1 MSMTTDSTG
10 GLSMAVSETTGVV
23 EEMEREA
30 GLVPPTQRIREE
42 PRRPFFAFGN
52 LFRLLVLGSLAAFL
66 LYYIGPRDIA
76 ETTVKVALAVALTAA
91 LWVGANLLFDQT
103 YDHWTRFNTII
114 GAGLGFVGYFVA
126 ESNDLLRTLVDEP
139 VEPVGQG
146 VFDDVT
152 GWVTRPLDV
161 NSLLWGLIGGATL
174 GLVMFLLSAPRQQLA
189 RLPLALLGFTGFG
202 LLTAYALDESAY
214 PALDWGKLVICV
226 AGGAAVFGLIGLWR
240 HGPAVAPLSVVTGVA
255 VGWLVGA
262 WGGGDI
268 GDGNFGEVVVATVV
282 PAAFLGGRFGLAAQ
296 PDAQKRRRIDQ
307 RSRAWIFVTPALAFI
322 GIGLLGPLIRTIYLS
337 FHNRNATE
345 SVGFDNYEE
354 IFTNKN
360 SVNFD
365 NWENIFTSRL
375 FYLALAL
382 LALGILIGVV
392 AGRRTSQPFEG
403 GPSSL
408 GPILAGFFV
417 LSCAI
422 LASIRGTI
430 FNNVWWV
437 IVVTSLATVLG
448 LAVAVLADRARAENA
463 AKSLIFLPMAISFIG
478 AGIIWRFMYQAR
490 DPSQRQTGVMNAIW
504 VWIGE
509 TTNSTTGKAIWLIVL
524 FGLALIFLYLVKRGI
539 DTKSNTMAGFAAGF
553 LVLDAYL
560 VYRILGPG
568 LGGYVEVDDVV
579 TPRPVLFVQEGP
591 FNNMWLM
598 VVLIWVQVGF
608 AMVIL
613 SAAIKAVPTEL
624 TEAAKVDGATESQ
637 VFWRITLPQ
646 IAPTVGVVVT
656 ALFVTVMK
664 VFDIVYAM
672 TNGNFGT
679 QVIANEMW
687 IRAFG
692 QTNLGLGSALAV
704 VLFISVIPIMWI
716 NMRRIQ
722 RERA

>member
-1 MSMTTDSTG
+1 
-10 GLSMAVSETTGVV
+10 
-23 EEMEREA
+23 
-30 GLVPPTQRIREE
+30 
-42 PRRPFFAFGN
+42 
-52 LFRLLVLGSLAAFL
+52 
-66 LYYIGPRDIA
+66 
-76 ETTVKVALAVALTAA
+76 
-91 LWVGANLLFDQT
+91 
-103 YDHWTRFNTII
+103 
-114 GAGLGFVGYFVA
+114 
-126 ESNDLLRTLVDEP
+126 
-139 VEPVGQG
+139 
-146 VFDDVT
+146 
-152 GWVTRPLDV
+152 
-161 NSLLWGLIGGATL
+161 
-174 GLVMFLLSAPRQQLA
+174 
-189 RLPLALLGFTGFG
+189 
-202 LLTAYALDESAY
+202 
-214 PALDWGKLVICV
+214 
-226 AGGAAVFGLIGLWR
+226 
-240 HGPAVAPLSVVTGVA
+240 
-255 VGWLVGA
+255 
-262 WGGGDI
+262 
-268 GDGNFGEVVVATVV
+268 VV
-282 PAAFLGGRFGLAAQ
+282 PAAILGVRFGLATQ

-307 RSRAWIFVTPALAFI
+307 RSRSWIFVTPALAFI

-337 FHNRNATE
+337 FHNRNGTE

-382 LALGILIGVV
+382 LALGILIGMV

-408 GPILAGFFV
+408 GLILAGFFV

-509 TTNSTTGKAIWLIVL
+509 STNSTTGKAVWLVVL
-524 FGLALIFLYLVKRGI
+524 VALALVFLYLVKQGI

-560 VYRILGPG
+560 IYRILGPG
-568 LGGYVEVDDVV
+568 LGGYVEVDGVV
-579 TPRPVLFVQEGP
+579 TPRPVLFIQEGP

-637 VFWRITLPQ
+637 IFWRITLPQ
-646 IAPTVGVVVT
+646 IGPTVAVVIT

-716 NMRRIQ
+716 NMRRMQ